1 MIADDHLRALAEDA
15 LARCRR
21 AGLTVATAESC
32 TGGLV
37 ATALTAIGGASG
49 VFERGYITYSNRAKM
64 ELLAVPQALLET
76 VGAVSEEVAIAMAE
90 GALARA
96 RVQVAVA
103 ITGVAGPGGGS
114 PTKPVGLVH
123 LALARTGGLTRPLVR
138 HERCLFG
145 GDRDSIRN
153 AAATVALR
161 LIAQGA
167 SDSTT

>member
-1 MIADDHLRALAEDA
+1 M
-15 LARCRR
+15 
-21 AGLTVATAESC
+21 
-32 TGGLV
+32 
-37 ATALTAIGGASG
+37 
-49 VFERGYITYSNRAKM
+49 
-64 ELLAVPQALLET
+64 
-76 VGAVSEEVAIAMAE
+76 VGAVSEEVAIAMVE